1 MIESTATHQE
11 SNDDDDDGDRTAQRV
26 SVANRDPFGAN
37 LPEFSPLFRAY
48 SKPTFAGP

>member
-11 SNDDDDDGDRTAQRV
+11 SDDDDDDGDRTAQRV
-26 SVANRDPFGAN
+26 SVANRDPSRAS
-37 LPEFSPLFRAY
+37 LPEFPLLFSAY